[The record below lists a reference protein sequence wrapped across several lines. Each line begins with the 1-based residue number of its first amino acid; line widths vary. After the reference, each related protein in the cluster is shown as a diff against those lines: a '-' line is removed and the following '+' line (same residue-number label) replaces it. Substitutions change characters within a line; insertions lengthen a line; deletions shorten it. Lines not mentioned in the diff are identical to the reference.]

1 VKPAMLSKKKHYLS
15 VKIEPFGLTIEN
27 VVNQSKMS
35 CVDVFTQFPQEP
47 CKICD
52 GKMGYYSNE
61 FGQSECKQCASGK
74 TVNITTTGNCF
85 MEEHQFLAF
94 ESTTNEAG
102 DKDCPECD
110 AFTSRCTD
118 EKYCSDC
125 PTGKAGEDGRCDP
138 CKAGRYINAEGQT
151 TCLECPV
158 GEYQDQ
164 SSQTECKKCN
174 NGTMSS
180 VAGGTNEIQC
190 SDCLSGQY
198 QAAEGQASCVGCPT
212 GQSQPGLGKTACV
225 PCVAGTYGPST
236 GLNEW

>member
-1 VKPAMLSKKKHYLS
+1 MQNKKKFLLTAY
-15 VKIEPFGLTIEN
+15 VEPLGLTIEN
-27 VVNQSKMS
+27 ITSQTKNS
-35 CVDVFTQFPQEP
+35 CDKVLEEFPPES
-47 CKICD
+47 CKECPSEE
-52 GKMGYYSNE
+52 GYYSNE
-61 FGQSECKQCASGK
+61 FGQAECKQCASGK
-74 TVNITTTGNCF
+74 TVDKKIKQQCMIDERSWLTKFNRTKDINTGDEVCV
-85 MEEHQFLAF
+85 
-94 ESTTNEAG
+94 
-102 DKDCPECD
+102 DCLD
-110 AFTSRCTD
+110 FTSKCTD
-118 EKYCSDC
+118 ALYCSDC
-125 PTGKAGEDGRCDP
+125 PTGTAGENGRCDP